1 MTLDDKTLKYIEHY
15 KAIKEKKKA
24 EMANEPYKV
33 GYKKPPVSSQF
44 KKGQSGNP
52 KGRKKKP
59 IPETIYHALCN
70 ELCQMVTIDNP
81 TGSKEK
87 LHIFE
92 LLVKSIIQDAIK
104 KDGISRKFIM
114 ENLLKSSIM
123 ETVKMLIEKQNPK
136 EEEFTPEERRLLL
149 QDLHQRL
156 FELTKD
162 NP

>member
-52 KGRKKKP
+52 RGRKKKP
-59 IPETIYHALCN
+59 IPETIYQALCN

-104 KDGISRKFIM
+104 KRWYISKIY
-114 ENLLKSSIM
+114 NGK
-123 ETVKMLIEKQNPK
+123 P
-136 EEEFTPEERRLLL
+136 
-149 QDLHQRL
+149 
-156 FELTKD
+156 TKIQHYGNCKNAD
-162 NP
+162 